1 MLTAS
6 AAWREDLRPAP
17 WTATQLGRWA
27 NRLDEATNRL
37 GVELVARQEGGTELE
52 ALWAS
57 AT

>member
-6 AAWREDLRPAP
+6 AARREDLRPAP

-27 NRLDEATNRL
+27 NRLDETASRL